1 MRAARA
7 RAPVVL
13 AVLAALMGVGGGE
26 VWGADAAG
34 APGTAAP
41 PPLEDNGFLVEEAY
55 NQEARVVQHIFNWAR
70 FEPSG
75 DHVLAFSQEWPLFG
89 QRHQLAYSIP
99 FQSLGG
105 ASRGTG
111 WGDVEIQY
119 RYQWLGIDGSPL
131 AAAPEF
137 TLLLPTGDPGENLGA
152 GAAGGEVGLPLS
164 ARLSSRFV
172 AHTNLSVTYTGENGG
187 TPARMEY
194 DLGQSLV
201 WLMASR
207 FNPLVELTWS
217 RSEPA
222 GGGAGAEREEIFLV
236 SPGFRWGHDFESG
249 LQIVPGIAFPIGI
262 GASSGDAGVLL
273 YLSFEHG
280 F

>member
-1 MRAARA
+1 MSATARVPVAPALVAALLGWAGGEARAA
-7 RAPVVL
+7 
-13 AVLAALMGVGGGE
+13 GE
-26 VWGADAAG
+26 TEA
-34 APGTAAP
+34 
-41 PPLEDNGFLVEEAY
+41 PLEDNGFLVEEAY
-55 NQEARVVQHIFNWAR
+55 NQEPRVVQHIFNWVR
-70 FEPSG
+70 FEPGG

-105 ASRGTG
+105 PGRGAG
-111 WGDVEIQY
+111 FGDVEIQY
-119 RYQWLGIDGSPL
+119 RYQWLGIDGAPL

-152 GAAGGEVGLPLS
+152 GAAGGEIGLPLS
-164 ARLSSRFV
+164 AKLSSRFV
-172 AHTNLSVTYTGENGG
+172 AHTNLSVTYTGEHGG
-187 TPARMEY
+187 TPATMEY

-201 WLMASR
+201 WLLASR
-207 FNPLVELTWS
+207 FNPLVELVWS
-217 RSEPA
+217 RLGPVDGPA
-222 GGGAGAEREEIFLV
+222 GGEREEIFLV

-262 GASSGDAGVLL
+262 GASSGDTGVLL